1 MPLNPPSKKIQGI
14 LYDLINIIN
23 LAKYL
28 KKQQVKY
35 HQVPRLGVPRGN
47 FKGQVRKL
55 MGLMVGYFK
64 IFKTFISQV
73 VPNAFGNEFQ
83 ILAAVELKLCRLL

>member
-1 MPLNPPSKKIQGI
+1 MSLDNDDLFLGLSGFTSEISPGPPPFVGI
-14 LYDLINIIN
+14 L
-23 LAKYL
+23 
-28 KKQQVKY
+28 
-35 HQVPRLGVPRGN
+35 
-47 FKGQVRKL
+47 KGRFENG
-55 MGLMVGYFK
+55 GLMVGLFK